1 ASSLSVLAGFSSCG
15 CFQMQYRASCRA
27 VKSGAPVPGENVLD
41 LWAAPGAKTA
51 AIAQLMKNRGSIVS
65 VDYSRRRMNGW
76 RREVERLGVKIA
88 DPVIS
93 DASLL
98 GLRTSFDLVIIDPP
112 CTGTG
117 VFDRNPRMKWHLSP
131 KSVERYSTLQRSF
144 LDSAASLVEQEGR
157 ILYCSSRCTL
167 EENEDVVSR

>member
-131 KSVERYSTLQRSF
+131 KSVERYSTFQRCF
-144 LDSAASLVEQEGR
+144 LDSAASLVVKRGSVFVST
-157 ILYCSSRCTL
+157 CSL
-167 EENEDVVSR
+167 DVDVFA